1 MPEKRRSPGK
11 RANATRANY
20 ISTDSAEHSMRTRY
34 KSRFAQRSSL
44 HHRGLLAYSRL
55 VAANSATGFDGPNH
69 NRRTGAPITIAGAF
83 FVPAYPVY
91 GGCARETFESA
102 GFLLSRSVNLR
113 TAATLI
119 RLTANRGSS
128 STMGATPMTFLN
140 ALNPSARSTRVAAH
154 KAMAYAAL
162 NANSSLATR
171 LSRYNHH
178 MELSRLAAAEPAPS
192 KEVRHV

>member
-20 ISTDSAEHSMRTRY
+20 ISTDSAEHSMCTRY
-34 KSRFAQRSSL
+34 SSRFAQRSSL
-44 HHRGLLAYSRL
+44 HSRGWLAYSRL
-55 VAANSATGFDGPNH
+55 VAANSAIGFGDPSH

-83 FVPAYPVY
+83 FVPACPVY
-91 GGCARETFESA
+91 GGCARETFGSA
-102 GFLLSRSVNLR
+102 GFLLSRFANLR
-113 TAATLI
+113 TAATLN
-119 RLTANRGSS
+119 RLATVRGSS
-128 STMGATPMTFLN
+128 STMGATPMTFLH
-140 ALNPSARSTRVAAH
+140 ALNPSARSSRVAAH

-178 MELSRLAAAEPAPS
+178 MELARLAAGES
-192 KEVRHV
+192 STSQGVRHG